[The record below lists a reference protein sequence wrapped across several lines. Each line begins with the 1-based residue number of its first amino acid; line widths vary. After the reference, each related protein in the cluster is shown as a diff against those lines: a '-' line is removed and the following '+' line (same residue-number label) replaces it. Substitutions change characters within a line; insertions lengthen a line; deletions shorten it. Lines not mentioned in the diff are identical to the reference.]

1 MLTTMNGMAARLL
14 QATAGAAE
22 ASAETA
28 VAAILETQAVSEQLQ
43 EDLAHL
49 QPNVVIETIK
59 GWTPA
64 LLSFGYRL
72 LAAIVIILIGMRV
85 AKMINRFLKKTFDRM
100 SMDLGVSKFLLSA
113 ANVGVYAMV
122 LFMAADKIGIPSASI
137 IAMLGSAG
145 LAIGLALQGSLSN
158 VAGGILILI
167 TRPFV
172 VNDYIVLNGVEG
184 TVHNIGLTYTTLKTG
199 DNKKITI
206 PNGTVSNTTIVNVTS
221 QDKRR
226 VDVQVGIGYS
236 SSMKQAKEIIQK
248 IFENHPLVLQEE
260 GITVFVGSLADSAVM
275 IGGRA
280 WTKTGDYWTVMW
292 EVTEKIKEEFDAAGI
307 EIPFNQVDVNVRH
320 IEETKS

>member
-1 MLTTMNGMAARLL
+1 MFAVLSNLASKLV
-14 QATAGAAE
+14 QATTAA
-22 ASAETA
+22 ATDAETT
-28 VAAILETQAVSEQLQ
+28 AAILETEAVAAQIQ
-43 EDLAHL
+43 EDLEHL
-49 QPNVVIETIK
+49 KPNVVLETVK
-59 GWTPA
+59 SWTPA
-64 LLSFGYRL
+64 LMSFTYRL
-72 LAAIVIILIGMRV
+72 LAAIVIILIGMKV
-85 AKMINRFLKKTFDRM
+85 AKMVNRFLKKTFERM
-100 SMDLGVSKFLLSA
+100 SMEVSVMKFLLSV
-113 ANVGVYAMV
+113 ANVGIYAIV

-172 VNDYIVLNGVEG
+172 VGDYIVLNGVEG
-184 TVHNIGLTYTTLKTG
+184 SVASIGLTYTTLKTG

-206 PNGTVSNTTIVNVTS
+206 PNGAVSNSTIVNVTA

-226 VDVQVGIGYS
+226 VDISVGISYS

-260 GITVFVGSLADSAVM
+260 GITVFVGSLEDSSVT

-280 WTKTGDYWTVMW
+280 WAKTGDYWTVMW
-292 EVTEKIKEEFDAAGI
+292 DVTEQIKEEFDATGI
-307 EIPFNQVDVNVRH
+307 EIPFNQMDINVRK
-320 IEETKS
+320 IETEK

>member
-1 MLTTMNGMAARLL
+1 MFASLKSVAAQLVHATTEAA
-14 QATAGAAE
+14 ADT
-22 ASAETA
+22 ET
-28 VAAILETQAVSEQLQ
+28 VAAILETEAVAVQLQ
-43 EDLAHL
+43 EDLEQL
-49 QPNVVIETIK
+49 KPNVMLETIK

-64 LLSFGYRL
+64 LMSFGYRL
-72 LAAIVIILIGMRV
+72 LAAIIIILIGMKV
-85 AKMINRFLKKTFDRM
+85 AKMVNRFLKKTFERM
-100 SMDLGVSKFLLSA
+100 SMEVSVMKFLLSV
-113 ANVGVYAMV
+113 ANVGIYAIV

-158 VAGGILILI
+158 VAGGILILV

-184 TVHNIGLTYTTLKTG
+184 TVHNIGLTYTTLNTG

-236 SSMKQAKEIIQK
+236 CNMKQAKEIIQK
-248 IFENHPLVLQEE
+248 IFERHELVLQEE
-260 GITVFVGSLADSAVM
+260 GITVFVGSLADSAIM

-280 WTKTGDYWTVMW
+280 WTKTEDYWTVLW
-292 EVTEKIKEEFDAAGI
+292 DVTEQIKEEFDAAGI
-307 EIPFNQVDVNVRH
+307 EIPFNQMDVNVRH